1 MEKHFSNTVEVP
13 SEARQ
18 EVLDLMARLNWS
30 NRYAA
35 ERIGVARNIVQRMS
49 QGETFFRQE
58 HVDKLIAAPEM
69 MKRKLEEKKKRQ
81 ESNQTNHM
89 MKEISEWQLGVL
101 NDYLMFY
108 SYEELHQLTGVSRT
122 LLMGIV
128 NRKRTAVQLSVY
140 EKLADKLYKFDRRY
154 SRLQAKNRIKELR
167 EEKGISQ
174 EQLAKELG
182 VDVSLVRGVEKQV
195 NEPATDTWQMF
206 SEYFGVW
213 VSYLIGASDRRVR

>member
-35 ERIGVARNIVQRMS
+35 ERIGVARNIVQRM
-49 QGETFFRQE
+49 RQE
-58 HVDKLIAAPEM
+58 HVNKLIAAPEM
-69 MKRKLEEKKKRQ
+69 MKQKLEEKKKRQ

-108 SYEELHQLTGVSRT
+108 SYEELHQLTGVSKT
-122 LLMGIV
+122 LLSGLV

-154 SRLQAKNRIKELR
+154 SRLQAKNLIKELR
-167 EEKGISQ
+167 EEKRISQ
-174 EQLAKELG
+174 EQLAKDLG